1 MANPRRKETPPLRIP
16 IGQANLR
23 KNLRPNRV
31 KTTKYTWLTFIPL
44 NFYEQFRRA
53 VYFYFLIITIVSFF
67 VSMFDFRMIYGADYL
82 KKRYYSFN
90 CR

>member
-1 MANPRRKETPPLRIP
+1 MAINGKKESTPLRIP

-67 VSMFDFRMIYGADYL
+67 VSRFHYKL
-82 KKRYYSFN
+82 WKV
-90 CR
+90 